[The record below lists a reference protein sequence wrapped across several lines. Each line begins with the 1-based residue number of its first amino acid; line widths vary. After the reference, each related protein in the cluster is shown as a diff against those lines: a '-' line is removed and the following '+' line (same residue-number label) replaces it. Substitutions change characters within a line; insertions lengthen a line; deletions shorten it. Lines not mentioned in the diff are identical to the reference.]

1 VFDMQIVQLT
11 PRFAATSAL
20 TEADF
25 AEAKRLGFKAIVS
38 NRPDGEEGGQ
48 LTAKQE
54 AVLAWRAGLQFR
66 HIPTSKH
73 DVFTDEVVTDMAE
86 ALAGLDGPVLAHCKS
101 GTRSI
106 IVWAAAS
113 ARSQPVECVL
123 DTLREAGQ
131 DLDFIRDDLEAQANR
146 RHWLG
151 TAPALDC
158 DCDVAADRTV
168 TPLKASA

>member
-1 VFDMQIVQLT
+1 MKIVPLT
-11 PRFAATSAL
+11 PRFATTAAM

-25 AEAKRLGFKAIVS
+25 AQAKLLGFAAIVS
-38 NRPDGEEGGQ
+38 NRPDGEEPGQ

-66 HIPTSKH
+66 HVPTSQH
-73 DVFTDEVVTDMAE
+73 DVFTEDVVTGMAE
-86 ALAGLDGPVLAHCKS
+86 ALAGLQGPVLAHCKS

-106 IVWAAAS
+106 IAWAAAS
-113 ARSQPVECVL
+113 ARSQPVDCVL
-123 DTLREAGQ
+123 DTLKAADQE
-131 DLDFIRDDLEAQANR
+131 LDFLRDDLEAQADR
-146 RHWLG
+146 AYWLG

-158 DCDVAADRTV
+158 DCDVEVTAV

>member
-1 VFDMQIVQLT
+1 MEKIVALT
-11 PRFAATSAL
+11 PRFSATAAL

-38 NRPDGEEGGQ
+38 NRPDGEELGQ

-66 HIPTSKH
+66 HVPSTKH
-73 DVFTDEVVTDMAE
+73 DVFTDDVVSGMAE
-86 ALAGLDGPVLAHCKS
+86 ALAGLEGPVLAHCKS
-101 GTRSI
+101 GVRSI
-106 IVWAAAS
+106 ITWAAAS
-113 ARSQPVECVL
+113 ARSQSVDCVL

-131 DLDFIRDDLEAQANR
+131 DLDFIRDDLEAQADR

-151 TAPALDC
+151 TATALDC
-158 DCDVAADRTV
+158 DCDARPTATV
-168 TPLKASA
+168 TPLRASA